1 MSGGGQATA
10 APAKGPSILDSIKR
24 PVLWNYGGIYFF
36 YFVAWQFIFTF
47 MGLWLDDQGMSST
60 NIGRVST
67 VMALTALCLQPL
79 YGFLQ
84 DRLGFRKPLF
94 AFVVVCAALIG
105 PFFQFVFK
113 PLIDVD
119 QILAAVV
126 GGIYL
131 SLVTYA
137 GVSVVEAFN
146 ERASRA
152 NGFEYG
158 HARLFGSL
166 GGSFASAIGGVIWA
180 TNPDNIWWAASF
192 SALVLGVLL
201 FVARV
206 PRKAAG
212 EQKAGGESKAHK
224 VSKEDIRGLVLDRN
238 FLGFVVLMMGTAALY
253 DVFDQQFAIYFSD
266 LVDHPDPES
275 LFGTVVSI
283 QILLEAVVMIFTPA
297 IINRIGAK
305 RGLQVFAGIL
315 VVRVLG
321 SALFTSTEA
330 LIAWRL
336 LAAVEM
342 PFMLVSVMK
351 YITRMFDV
359 KISATA
365 YMLGFGVAKSL
376 GIAVFSGVFG
386 RSYDKYGFSE
396 SYVVMSV
403 VILVATILAS
413 LLMGDDKGREAPT
426 GELADG
432 GAGELHDEKRPAA
445 RT

>member
-1 MSGGGQATA
+1 MSADGQGTA
-10 APAKGPSILDSIKR
+10 APAAGRRFLDSIKR
-24 PVLWNYGGIYFF
+24 LVLWNYGGIYFF

-47 MGLWLDDQGMSST
+47 MGLWLDEEGMSST
-60 NIGRVST
+60 SIGRVST

-94 AFVVVCAALIG
+94 AFVVVCAAMIG

-113 PLIDVD
+113 PLIDVNQD
-119 QILAAVV
+119 LAALV
-126 GGIYL
+126 GGMYL

-137 GVSVVEAFN
+137 GVSVVEAYN

-152 NGFEYG
+152 NEFEYG
-158 HARLFGSL
+158 HARLFGAL
-166 GGSFASAIGGVIWA
+166 GGSFASAIGGLVWS

-192 SALVLGVLL
+192 SAVVLGVLL

-206 PRKAAG
+206 PRRAVDAR
-212 EQKAGGESKAHK
+212 QAGGESRAHK
-224 VSKEDIRGLVLDRN
+224 VSKEDIVGLLTDRN

-253 DVFDQQFAIYFSD
+253 DVFDQQYSIYFTG
-266 LVDHPDPES
+266 LVDHTDPEA
-275 LFGTVVSI
+275 LFGTVVSV
-283 QILLEAVVMIFTPA
+283 QILLEAVVLVFTPA

-305 RGLQVFAGIL
+305 RGLLVFAGIL

-330 LIAWRL
+330 LVLWRW

-359 KISATA
+359 RISATA

-376 GIAVFSGVFG
+376 GVAVFSGAFG
-386 RSYDKYGFSE
+386 RSYDKNGFSQ
-396 SYVVMSV
+396 SYLIMSA
-403 VILVATILAS
+403 VIFVATVIAM
-413 LLMGDDKGREAPT
+413 LLMGDDRGREAPT

-432 GAGELHDEKRPAA
+432 ADDEVDDEETAPA
-445 RT
+445 R